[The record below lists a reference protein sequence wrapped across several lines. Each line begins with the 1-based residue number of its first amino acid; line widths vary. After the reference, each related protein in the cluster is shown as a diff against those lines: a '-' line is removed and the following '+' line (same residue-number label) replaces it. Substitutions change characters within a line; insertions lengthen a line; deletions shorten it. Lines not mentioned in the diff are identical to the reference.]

1 MHDHEKARR
10 PSPGAVIVVPD
21 AVPTMPVSA
30 ESVNVMQLVVIAFD
44 VNVIA
49 FAKPPDDRP
58 CGVEFQR
65 ARMCSF
71 TTRTRHGSTWG
82 KVSIGW

>member
-1 MHDHEKARR
+1 M
-10 PSPGAVIVVPD
+10 
-21 AVPTMPVSA
+21 M
-30 ESVNVMQLVVIAFD
+30 MLVVIAFD

-71 TTRTRHGSTWG
+71 TTRTRYGSTSG